1 MKILKEYPQDRL
13 ESEIFT
19 LNNIVK
25 SSQPLLA
32 KTGSRTKASA
42 LQVATQPSNQ
52 QIVLNEAQFN
62 LIRKLYPRA
71 Y

>member
-1 MKILKEYPQDRL
+1 MKVLKEYPQDRL

-25 SSQPLLA
+25 SSQPVLA
-32 KTGSRTKASA
+32 KAGSRTKASA
-42 LQVATQPSNQ
+42 LPVATQPSNQ